1 MWIYWRVVN
10 QAVIGHLLVVRDEM
24 LPETPRNQ
32 HVASAKMTVTD
43 SIWNHRLK
51 TSPWVFQ
58 ATWPPYDHPTTNWCS
73 PKKWSFFHDGFRDIK
88 GISHL
93 MEVTTV
99 IYTVIYIPIDSPHQV
114 WWTAHARISVRT
126 FDDKCHWKTSRT
138 PLLSNLAMIL
148 KKKAWLVGYFI
159 Q

>member
-1 MWIYWRVVN
+1 MTTRVELLIYWRVVN

-73 PKKWSFFHDGFRDIK
+73 PKSGVLFTMVLE
-88 GISHL
+88 ISKA
-93 MEVTTV
+93 
-99 IYTVIYIPIDSPHQV
+99 YPIL
-114 WWTAHARISVRT
+114 WR
-126 FDDKCHWKTSRT
+126 
-138 PLLSNLAMIL
+138 
-148 KKKAWLVGYFI
+148 
-159 Q
+159 